1 MTFGDLNLNP
11 SLLKALND
19 TGLTQPTTIQE
30 KGFAVIMSGADVVGI
45 AQTGTGKTLAYLLP
59 CFKQWKFSKERFPQ
73 ILILVP
79 TRELVLQVVAEA
91 KKLTTYM
98 NIEIVGVFGGAN
110 IRGQAEVV
118 EGGIDVLVA
127 TPGRMLDLA
136 LRGSLRLKAIKRFVI
151 DEVDEML
158 NLGFRHQLVS
168 IMELLPPK
176 RQNLMFSATLTPE
189 VEELINT
196 FFYNPIKIEA
206 APSGTPLEKIIQKG
220 YSVPNFYT
228 KVNLLEYLL
237 SESWVFKKVMVFVS
251 TKKMAD
257 QLYDEI
263 EPKFP
268 KNVGVIH
275 SNKAQNNRFN
285 TVKKF
290 EQGEYRILIAT
301 DIIARGIDIT
311 DVTHV
316 INFDIPEEPENYI
329 NRIGRTGRAE
339 KEGVAISFITKSEVD
354 FMLATEVLMNYEIT
368 MEDLPESVS
377 VSDILTLDEMP
388 VVAMKNILVKPPKKE
403 AAGPAFHEKKEKNKK
418 VNKKITRIT
427 QMQLKYGKPKTRGQK
442 RKN

>member
-19 TGLTQPTTIQE
+19 SGLTQPTTIQE
-30 KGFAVIMSGADVVGI
+30 KGFPVIMSGVDVVGI

-59 CFKQWKFSKERFPQ
+59 CLKQWKFSKERFAQ

-118 EGGIDVLVA
+118 EAGIDVLVA

-136 LRGSLRLKAIKRFVI
+136 LRGSLRLKSIKRFVI

-158 NLGFRHQLVS
+158 NLGFRHQLIS
-168 IMELLPPK
+168 IMDLLPPK

-251 TKKMAD
+251 TKKLAD

-290 EQGEYRILIAT
+290 EKGENRILIAT
-301 DIIARGIDIT
+301 DIIARGIDIS

-339 KEGVAISFITKSEVD
+339 KEGIAISFITPSEIE
-354 FMLATEVLMNYEIT
+354 FKLATEVLMNYEIP
-368 MEDLPESVS
+368 MENLPESVS
-377 VSDILTLDEMP
+377 ISDILTMDEMP
-388 VVAMKNILVKPPKKE
+388 VVAMKNVLVKPPKKE
-403 AAGPAFHEKKEKNKK
+403 AAGPSFHEKKEKNKK
-418 VNKKITRIT
+418 VNRKITRIT

-442 RKN
+442 RK